1 MKTCR
6 YIPSVTRV
14 LKGGGKLAS
23 TKNMFWKRK
32 KIKLPT
38 SDVSEPFISVT
49 DVKHYFYCPRIIY
62 FEKVLH
68 AKPMLGSQQEYSQ
81 ELHEE
86 YVKKELRRKDAI
98 FYSRE
103 FVGAEKMLFVQL
115 ISTKLNLQGVVDCI
129 IKTKR
134 KEFIPVD
141 YKNMESNRG
150 KPWMDHKYQLTAYA
164 LLIDEN
170 YSTCVKRGI
179 INYLPEK
186 RIIQLEI
193 TPTMKTHVKRV
204 VGHIKRIIKE
214 ESLPPIRVARKK
226 CSGGCGYKYLCKDF

>member
-1 MKTCR
+1 
-6 YIPSVTRV
+6 
-14 LKGGGKLAS
+14 
-23 TKNMFWKRK
+23 MFWRRRR
-32 KIKLPT
+32 IRLPT
-38 SDVSEPFISVT
+38 SDISEPFISVT
-49 DVKHYFYCPRIIY
+49 DVKHYFYCPRIVY

-68 AKPMLGSQQEYSQ
+68 AKPILGSQQESSQ

-98 FYSRE
+98 LYSPE
-103 FVGAEKMLFVQL
+103 FVEAKKMFFVHL
-115 ISTKLNLQGVVDCI
+115 LSTKLGLQGVVDCI

-141 YKNMESNRG
+141 YKNMKSNKG
-150 KPWMDHKYQLTAYA
+150 KVWTDHKYQLTAYA

-179 INYLPEK
+179 INYILEK
-186 RIIQLEI
+186 HAIQLEI
-193 TPTMKTHVKRV
+193 TPTIKTHVKRAL
-204 VGHIKRIIKE
+204 GHIKRIIQE
-214 ESLPPIRVARKK
+214 EKLPSMRVAKKK